1 MTGIFD
7 TALGAP
13 SFRHGIH
20 PHGHKDTSGE
30 AIRQFPFAPALIV
43 PLQQHLGAPAIPVVR
58 EGQEVVRGQTI
69 ARPDG
74 FMSVAMHAPASAVVR
89 RIALAPVM
97 AAVALAIK
105 LDSPGPVLFRQKRR
119 GFNNRVIEVLS
130 PFRCNERARHR
141 HRLTKA
147 RPNMGRLF
155 VSKVPL
161 AMVGLMPF
169 AGRTPAKQIMCSC

>member
-20 PHGHKDTSGE
+20 PHEHKHTSGD
-30 AIRQFPFAPALIV
+30 AIRQFPFAPVLIV
-43 PLQQHLGAPAIPVVR
+43 PLQQHLGAPAVPVVR

-89 RIALAPVM
+89 RIALAPV
-97 AAVALAIK
+97 ISGQITGIRR
-105 LDSPGPVLFRQKRR
+105 DSFPTNV
-119 GFNNRVIEVLS
+119 
-130 PFRCNERARHR
+130 
-141 HRLTKA
+141 
-147 RPNMGRLF
+147 
-155 VSKVPL
+155 
-161 AMVGLMPF
+161 
-169 AGRTPAKQIMCSC
+169 